1 MPLGISQNRKLW
13 YRGSMAWIILFLPL
27 SIWLGIT
34 YITQLNLQSV
44 FCLSLTLIGFTLVEL
59 KQVLK
64 DKSRMRTP
72 LWIMVMSLGSM
83 LLGVIWK

>member
-1 MPLGISQNRKLW
+1 
-13 YRGSMAWIILFLPL
+13 MAWIILFLPL